1 MVEGEPSALR
11 CQARPRAARAGYRD
25 DMLCASLAN
34 TLVTFRG
41 LSVPVCRIHE
51 RMFRGWAE
59 DAERNAD
66 LHWAWGPW
74 SAAVTLATAAKLAQ
88 DLL

>member
-41 LSVPVCRIHE
+41 FSVPVCRIHE
-51 RMFRGWAE
+51 RMFARWAE
-59 DAERNAD
+59 DAERNAE
-66 LHWAWGPW
+66 LLWGWGSW
-74 SAAVTLATAAKLAQ
+74 SAATALATAEKLPS
-88 DLL
+88 DLI

>member
-34 TLVTFRG
+34 TLVSFRG
-41 LSVPVCRIHE
+41 IRVPVCRIHE
-51 RMFRGWAE
+51 RMFGRWAD
-59 DAERNAD
+59 DAERNAE
-66 LHWAWGPW
+66 LLWVWGPW
-74 SAAVTLATAAKLAQ
+74 SAAAALATAAKLAH
-88 DLL
+88 DLI